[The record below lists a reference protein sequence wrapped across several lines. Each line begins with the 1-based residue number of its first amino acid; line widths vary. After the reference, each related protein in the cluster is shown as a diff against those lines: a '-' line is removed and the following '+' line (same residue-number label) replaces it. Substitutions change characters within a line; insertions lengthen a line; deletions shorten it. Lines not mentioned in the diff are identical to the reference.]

1 MAGKML
7 VTISYDVKKLYIAL
21 DFIGLV
27 KSSFY
32 GNLRVE
38 VCLTNEE
45 ERIFQNDVIEYNTKY
60 FIKSYINFS
69 LLMSFNY
76 IVITKNL

>member
-7 VTISYDVKKLYIAL
+7 VTISYDVKKLYIGL

-27 KSSFY
+27 KRSFY

-45 ERIFQNDVIEYNTKY
+45 ERIFQNDVIE
-60 FIKSYINFS
+60 
-69 LLMSFNY
+69 
-76 IVITKNL
+76 

>member
-32 GNLRVE
+32 DNLRVE

-69 LLMSFNY
+69 
-76 IVITKNL
+76 

>member
-1 MAGKML
+1 MVGKML
-7 VTISYDVKKLYIAL
+7 VTISYDVKKLYIGL

-27 KSSFY
+27 KGSFY

-45 ERIFQNDVIEYNTKY
+45 ERIFQNDVVEYNMKY
-60 FIKSYINFS
+60 FIKSSINLS
-69 LLMSFNY
+69 
-76 IVITKNL
+76 